1 MTEMGRLYGALSARR
16 QARCIGFRESM
27 LVALA
32 LYGLARADEAPAAE
46 QAPRSDAARTPLA
59 APWFAPPSFSAVPLI
74 APPSFSVA
82 PLIAPREFSA
92 SEFRPRIRGFAEA
105 DTVKSLG
112 FAMDTP
118 LQDTSVA
125 RQLAEFKSQDRVRL
139 LTLWQNRASSL
150 SLQAGKRG
158 APSLQWSTPFMHR
171 NVAARGV
178 FDRLLPALP
187 HGSLAA
193 SRNNPARPS
202 GSLALP
208 KSLDLSSTG
217 NTR

>member
-1 MTEMGRLYGALSARR
+1 MTEMGQLYGALSARR

-32 LYGLARADEAPAAE
+32 LYGLARTDEAPGAE
-46 QAPRSDAARTPLA
+46 QAPRFDAARAPLA
-59 APWFAPPSFSAVPLI
+59 APLFAPPSFSAV
-74 APPSFSVA
+74 

-105 DTVKSLG
+105 DTVKSHG
-112 FAMDTP
+112 FAMDAP
-118 LQDTSVA
+118 LQDNSVA
-125 RQLAEFKSQDRVRL
+125 RQLGEFKSQDRVRL

-158 APSLQWSTPFMHR
+158 APSLQWSTPLMHR
-171 NVAARGV
+171 NVAVRGV

-208 KSLDLSSTG
+208 KPLDLSSTG